1 MVDPNTGEPLVD
13 GEIDVGHKPGQ
24 EWRKRK
30 KMHEEQGS
38 TRPEVIEAE
47 NDPDLY
53 QLEDRSSNRSH
64 KHEEKDN

>member
-1 MVDPNTGEPLVD
+1 MNET
-13 GEIDVGHKPGQ
+13 
-24 EWRKRK
+24 
-30 KMHEEQGS
+30 QGS

-64 KHEEKDN
+64 KHEDKGN